1 MNKQEIKRK
10 IEDELYKIPHN
21 GSIVFS
27 EGYSQILNGYVQEYL
42 HGRDFVNLTGVK
54 LMMSMLGDRSQ
65 RSNDADES
73 EQFKAIAQLVF
84 DENNQASVREWLKT
98 IPREQMFVIAS
109 AMGDNTIIEYSTIRM
124 FVSNMTARWNAVHS
138 DEESIVKY
146 PNSDWLP

>member
-10 IEDELYKIPHN
+10 IEDELYKMPHD

-27 EGYSQILNGYVQEYL
+27 ESYSQILDEYVQEYMD
-42 HGRDFVNLTGVK
+42 GKDFVNITA
-54 LMMSMLGDRSQ
+54 MASMLGDRPQ

-98 IPREQMFVIAS
+98 IPREQMVVIAS

-124 FVSNMTARWNAVHS
+124 FASNMTARWNAVHS